1 MEAAGLV
8 VGVVPLV
15 IAALKCFKTG
25 KQLASLVRK
34 RKRHVET
41 LIRALQSYNGYLE
54 LLSRWLLTSMEISP
68 GNQDHSLSS
77 LMQDAEVIE
86 KVRRFL
92 GVEPSAAFHNAV
104 ERGRRAVEKI
114 AENIDDMLPGNQVC
128 LFECLLVNK
137 SGKRIL
143 IKVHLVHRAAHS
155 P

>member
-25 KQLASLVRK
+25 KQLASVVRK
-34 RKRHVET
+34 RKRHIET

-54 LLSRWLLTSMEISP
+54 LLSRWLLTSMEMSP
-68 GNQDHSLSS
+68 GMENDSLAS

-92 GVEPSAAFHNAV
+92 GREPSAAFHNAV
-104 ERGRRAVEKI
+104 EKGRRAVEKI
-114 AENIDDMLPGNQVC
+114 VENIDDMLPGNQVRV
-128 LFECLLVNK
+128 L
-137 SGKRIL
+137 
-143 IKVHLVHRAAHS
+143 
-155 P
+155 